1 MPDTIRTPSEEGKFT
16 IYLRAK
22 DMYGTLQTVPF
33 TRNYS
38 QYASTVPAIQ
48 ITNTDLTVTKR
59 GMMDL
64 KVKAMGGG
72 VNTVKQILYDV
83 NDSGWVTLNAGTD
96 FPSGQQEVSH
106 TIPFNSAPHTS
117 AVAHDIPVRVKTVN
131 NLDVSTTQEV
141 MAYFRADNTVPEV
154 HIVSPIE
161 SSTINGMQR
170 LQFSL
175 SDDYSGVKTLY
186 IGYFEK
192 DAQPVLNSSTRSKY

>member
-1 MPDTIRTPSEEGKFT
+1 
-16 IYLRAK
+16 
-22 DMYGTLQTVPF
+22 MYGTLQTVPF

-141 MAYFRADNTVPEV
+141 MAYFRAITQCQRYILY
-154 HIVSPIE
+154 HLLRAQ
-161 SSTINGMQR
+161 TINGMQR

-175 SDDYSGVKTLY
+175 WMITL
-186 IGYFEK
+186 
-192 DAQPVLNSSTRSKY
+192 